1 MPQLTVVL
9 PVRDGAQFLDAAI
22 ESVVAG
28 AFTDLE
34 LIAVDDG
41 SVDAT
46 PAILDRWARRDARI
60 SVVTLDRP
68 HGAASARNRG
78 LEAARGEFVVP
89 FDHDDLF
96 VPARVRPQIE
106 ALRADPDAVLVAGGA
121 DVVDARGRRLF
132 TRSLPASPDVIAHVL
147 VFGNPISHGTVMVRR
162 DALRAAG
169 GYDEAL
175 LASDDYD
182 LWLRLAQHGRILA
195 IPMVC
200 LRYRQHDAQ
209 MTARSRVPQRAES
222 FENTR
227 RALVAAL
234 GREPVPGESHAVAT
248 VWRETGELCD
258 LDAADRVFREALGRS
273 PHAGDPEFR
282 RNIETLTAERWTAQA
297 SRLALAGHPVA
308 ALSCMRRARR
318 WHPRGAVGAASL
330 AAHRIAWLGAVGY
343 RTRIRARQ
351 DSNLRPSAPEAD
363 ALSTELRARGDEA

>member
-1 MPQLTVVL
+1 M
-9 PVRDGAQFLDAAI
+9 
-22 ESVVAG
+22 
-28 AFTDLE
+28 
-34 LIAVDDG
+34 
-41 SVDAT
+41 
-46 PAILDRWARRDARI
+46 
-60 SVVTLDRP
+60 
-68 HGAASARNRG
+68 
-78 LEAARGEFVVP
+78 P

-222 FENTR
+222 FANTR

-282 RNIETLTAERWTAQA
+282 RSIETLTAERWT
-297 SRLALAGHPVA
+297 SRGFAPCARRPPRRGTELHAPGPALAPT
-308 ALSCMRRARR
+308 RRRRRSLAGGPPHRMARR
-318 WHPRGAVGAASL
+318 RRLPHTDTRPAGFEPAA
-330 AAHRIAWLGAVGY
+330 
-343 RTRIRARQ
+343 
-351 DSNLRPSAPEAD
+351 SAPEGG